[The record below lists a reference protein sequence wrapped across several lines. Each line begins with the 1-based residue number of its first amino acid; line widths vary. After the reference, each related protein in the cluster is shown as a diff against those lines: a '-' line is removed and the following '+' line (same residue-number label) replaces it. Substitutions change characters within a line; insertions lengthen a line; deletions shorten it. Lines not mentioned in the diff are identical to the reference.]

1 VTRGFGSETGVAAT
15 VLLFG
20 VAGSLLFGGTLPAA
34 GGPGD
39 DDTHSHSGNDNDTH
53 SHSGNHNDTHSDS
66 RNGSPGRPGEAH
78 AHCQFVPSNSPSVCR
93 ESRPD
98 GSNARGG
105 DGTNGTDGPG
115 GRNGRDGANSTYS
128 GAS

>member
-1 VTRGFGSETGVAAT
+1 VTRKFGSEAGVATT
-15 VLLFG
+15 VLMLS
-20 VAGSLLFGGTLPAA
+20 VAGSVLFGGTFSAA
-34 GGPGD
+34 QGPGD
-39 DDTHSHSGNDNDTH
+39 DGG
-53 SHSGNHNDTHSDS
+53 GNH
-66 RNGSPGRPGEAH
+66 NGSPGRPGEAH

-115 GRNGRDGANSTYS
+115 GRNGQDGANSTYD
-128 GAS
+128 GAGH